1 MESQTAIFKGL
12 KNAQSA
18 MGSDSIVKRIL
29 QEDLIPDNESS
40 EIQKL
45 HLDID
50 KFKGYIDILKNG
62 QNHITQ
68 QLKQVIQ

>member
-1 MESQTAIFKGL
+1 MESQTAAFKGL

-18 MGSDSIVKRIL
+18 MGGDSIIKSIL

-62 QNHITQ
+62 QSHITQ
-68 QLKQVIQ
+68 QLQQVIQ